1 MTERKRAFGQL
12 LRGWSQKFHW
22 LHGLD
27 LWNGIDLLGDAM
39 RGDFTDFLSLSSLFT
54 EEQRLISESARAFV
68 EKEAEPL
75 VVEAYRTEE
84 FPLSLVH
91 KLGEMG
97 FLGANLQGYGLAG
110 LDPIAY
116 GLLLKELERCDSGL
130 RSFASVQ
137 GALVMYPIHAFG
149 SEAQKEKWL
158 PMLGSG
164 EAVGCFGLTEA
175 DGGSDPGA
183 MKTYAE
189 KKGNEW
195 ILNGSKMWI
204 TNGNLAKIAVVWA
217 KTVEGIRGFL
227 VPTDTPGVNVVKMR
241 NKLSLR
247 ASVTSELYFDQV
259 RLSLDAIL
267 PKSDGL
273 KSALSCLTQARYG
286 IAWGVI
292 GAAEACWEEVL
303 EYTKN
308 RVSFGKSLA
317 SKQLV
322 QRKLA
327 SMLSDIT
334 KGQLLALRLG
344 QLKQDGALHFT
355 QVCMGKQNT
364 CEMAL
369 QVARSCRDILGANGI
384 MDEYKTMRHMCNLET
399 VFTYEGTNDI
409 HLLIIG
415 AHVTGTP
422 AF

>member
-1 MTERKRAFGQL
+1 M
-12 LRGWSQKFHW
+12 S
-22 LHGLD
+22 
-27 LWNGIDLLGDAM
+27 GDV
-39 RGDFTDFLSLSSLFT
+39 TDFLSLSSLLT
-54 EEQRLISESARAFV
+54 EEQRLIVESARDFV

-75 VVEAYRTEE
+75 IVEAYRTEE
-84 FPLSLVH
+84 FPQPLVA

-110 LDPIAY
+110 LDPISY

-149 SEAQKEKWL
+149 SEIQKQKWL
-158 PMLGSG
+158 PLLGSG
-164 EAVGCFGLTEA
+164 AAVGCFGLTEA

-189 KKGNEW
+189 KRGNTW
-195 ILNGSKMWI
+195 VLNGSKMWI

-217 KTVEGIRGFL
+217 KTVEGVRGFL
-227 VPTDTPGVNVVKMR
+227 VPMDAPGVKVVKMR

-259 RLSLDAIL
+259 QLSLDDIL
-267 PKSDGL
+267 PKSEGL

-292 GAAEACWEEVL
+292 GAAEACWEEVVAYAKDRIL
-303 EYTKN
+303 
-308 RVSFGKSLA
+308 FGKPMA

-322 QRKLA
+322 QKKLA
-327 SMLSDIT
+327 SMLSEIT
-334 KGQLLALRLG
+334 KAQLLAFRLG
-344 QLKQDGALHFT
+344 QLKQEGTLHFT
-355 QVCMGKQNT
+355 QVCMGKQNN

-409 HLLIIG
+409 HLLIVGSHI
-415 AHVTGTP
+415 TGIP